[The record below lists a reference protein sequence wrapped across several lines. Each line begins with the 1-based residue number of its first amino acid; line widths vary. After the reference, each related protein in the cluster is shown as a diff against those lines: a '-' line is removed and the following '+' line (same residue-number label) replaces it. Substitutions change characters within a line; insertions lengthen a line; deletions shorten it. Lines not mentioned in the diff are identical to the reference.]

1 MTLKKQSFATI
12 GHSGLVKNI
21 FQFRC
26 IIWKMALN
34 ICIKILCE
42 KYYILCFISFYNFVL
57 LASKPWLSP
66 GTSSRTSRRPAAA
79 SVHCTSPLLPLCQS
93 SNCRSDGKL
102 PLSDCCLD
110 LHTGESN
117 FLSKFLVREFY
128 QQKAFGPME
137 DFEWLGP
144 LKMLPVNIN
153 FHIEDCLISIINSR
167 LLQQS
172 IYHNPFLTCGLI
184 TEQNPKSVPKKGRKL
199 VVFWGN
205 LSEPNLK
212 IHWMYVFYHFNDFC
226 IQRSFVLISFNI
238 QCY

>member
-1 MTLKKQSFATI
+1 
-12 GHSGLVKNI
+12 
-21 FQFRC
+21 
-26 IIWKMALN
+26 MALN

-42 KYYILCFISFYNFVL
+42 KYYILCFISFYKLVL

-102 PLSDCCLD
+102 PLSDCCSD

-117 FLSKFLVREFY
+117 FLSKFFVREFY

-137 DFEWLGP
+137 DFEWLDP

-167 LLQQS
+167 LQQPTAINLSQS
-172 IYHNPFLTCGLI
+172 IPYLWFNHRAKSKIC
-184 TEQNPKSVPKKGRKL
+184 PKEGKKTG
-199 VVFWGN
+199 G
-205 LSEPNLK
+205 
-212 IHWMYVFYHFNDFC
+212 
-226 IQRSFVLISFNI
+226 VLR
-238 QCY
+238 

>member
-1 MTLKKQSFATI
+1 
-12 GHSGLVKNI
+12 
-21 FQFRC
+21 
-26 IIWKMALN
+26 MALN

-42 KYYILCFISFYNFVL
+42 KYYILCFISFYKLVL
-57 LASKPWLSP
+57 LASKPRPSP

-144 LKMLPVNIN
+144 LKMLPVNIKYKFSYRRLFN
-153 FHIEDCLISIINSR
+153 FNHQQQTATAINLS
-167 LLQQS
+167 QS
-172 IYHNPFLTCGLI
+172 IPYLWFNHRAKSKIC
-184 TEQNPKSVPKKGRKL
+184 PKEGKKTG
-199 VVFWGN
+199 G
-205 LSEPNLK
+205 
-212 IHWMYVFYHFNDFC
+212 
-226 IQRSFVLISFNI
+226 VLR
-238 QCY
+238 

>member
-93 SNCRSDGKL
+93 SNCRSDEKL
-102 PLSDCCLD
+102 PLSDCCSD

-117 FLSKFLVREFY
+117 FLSQMFYNNFTSKKLLVPW
-128 QQKAFGPME
+128 K
-137 DFEWLGP
+137 
-144 LKMLPVNIN
+144 
-153 FHIEDCLISIINSR
+153 ISNGWI
-167 LLQQS
+167 LW
-172 IYHNPFLTCGLI
+172 
-184 TEQNPKSVPKKGRKL
+184 K
-199 VVFWGN
+199 
-205 LSEPNLK
+205 
-212 IHWMYVFYHFNDFC
+212 
-226 IQRSFVLISFNI
+226 
-238 QCY
+238 CYL